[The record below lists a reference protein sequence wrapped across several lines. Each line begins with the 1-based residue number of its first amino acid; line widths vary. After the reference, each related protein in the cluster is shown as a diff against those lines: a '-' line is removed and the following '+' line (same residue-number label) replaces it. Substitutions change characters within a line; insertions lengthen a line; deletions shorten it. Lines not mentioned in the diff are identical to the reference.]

1 MALISGWASFFFAV
15 VAGAAVC
22 RLGKSGW
29 FGWTNAY
36 VYIYIQYL
44 YNIRYA
50 LQLHRHEVQAI
61 HMVNYRPQDLFA
73 AGTLVAIIQRAG
85 DLAPGDQRQLV
96 LIDVL
101 FHGHDAADFNVRRY
115 VLPLRK
121 DTTRRILLEELHLQP
136 YCASVRQRCLI
147 KLNNWLIPLSNHVL
161 FELHHGDYIRVD
173 LPPHPQSEV
182 PTQTIACC
190 LRQGHSLREIPR
202 IYAQAGTPFEWE
214 PLPNAEGG
222 NDAQS
227 LLQTHARCLTAETVA
242 HAQRPSSEVKQLS
255 LVDLLPH
262 PHTTQIDFSAVQ
274 WFWQEIQHSPLEYWT
289 SWPDDFN
296 IPEVTVTEF
305 QRLTSPSSQTP
316 RMIHLYVDGSQL
328 QNQVGAGIACLV
340 EHDEGTFLAGCMAK
354 AVEEAQFAFQGEHA
368 AMVWAL
374 LWAIRISDWC
384 LMGFGTRD
392 LHFAFNFDAMNTG
405 YQTAGYWRTKE
416 HSQWRTMLRSL
427 AQVLQQRHRHS
438 HLHWNH
444 VKAHSQHPFNELV
457 DALAKFAATHPERV
471 DGSLP
476 WLRWFHEPSAMTNLQ
491 WLWYLEYVV
500 DSPETAP
507 ALQGTTV
514 IHTNNQVPDVL
525 NQETS
530 DDQMHSVSLTWARV
544 QFSMKLA
551 TANVLTLATGSKWHG
566 TSYTKQ
572 QLLQKQFHDE
582 GCVVVG
588 LQETRHRR
596 IVDSNNEH
604 YHMVGHAASS
614 DGLDGVQMWFSKL
627 WPLYESGPVI
637 QRQHIP
643 IVSSA
648 PAYLI
653 VRLCMPHFR
662 AIFVTGRAPHN
673 GLAHELSESF
683 WRTIS
688 EDVCPYERDH
698 LLFFM
703 GDTNGHLGEHV
714 TDAVGSHDGSQEN
727 GPGREFHNWMLTHH
741 LCAPSTMIDYH
752 VGARSSTFSSPDGV
766 HKTRIDYI
774 AVPTLIQYDHLS
786 TWVDEN
792 IDLCGVREDHA
803 AVVGRIQFTKEISS
817 QRERSYPPP
826 RLDRQ
831 QLAQHLGQPQTLH
844 HLADVLTDAPWSLD
858 PHRSADWLAAQ
869 TNQAL
874 FKLIPRAMRWRRKR
888 HIPDEIWTQVENK
901 KAAFRQLRCMKQTWR
916 RTMMQ
921 TIFQT
926 WRKRQP
932 LPDPQQHLMRSW
944 SALFD
949 KAFAQTL
956 LNYQQLT
963 RQVTTLIKNADVQF
977 YQAIAHESGQAY
989 THEGLTALWKR
1000 IKAVLPKNRIK
1011 QFQARYDIGDD
1022 LQQHFADLE
1031 AGQSV
1036 DDQVAQ
1042 QQCVARNNRD
1052 CEAHLMPQHIALQE
1066 LPTLAEIEELCL
1078 KQRPHRAAGLDGLP
1092 PEVCRQ
1098 AAVVIAPFIHNV
1110 LLKAFVSGVE
1120 PFRYKG
1126 GLLVPI
1132 WKHKQSRQ
1140 LASAY
1145 RGILLADVFGKVLH
1159 AWTRKRLLSTLLQ
1172 RKAPGQIGGL
1182 PSQQTVTAVQLLRLH
1197 GKIGRSRRLSTA
1209 AIFVDLK
1216 AAFHHMLREFIF
1228 SVREPTTREMLD
1240 RIFDPNEFDVQQL
1253 ARDLHEACNQQP
1265 HDIPAALRG
1274 FLHDIHKDTWFKLD
1288 ASAQMTTVTQRGT
1301 RPGSPLADIG
1311 FNLLM
1316 SKMMWQI
1323 GDKLN
1328 TMPAYTQGCQA
1339 MGVTIPPLSWVD
1351 DLAVPIAVAEPS
1363 QLLPLMREVVA
1374 MLHET
1379 FQAHGMTMNFESGK
1393 SEAVVMYRGCGAA
1406 PLRTAL
1412 FDTEAQPKLVVSTP
1426 THILSL
1432 CIVATYRHLGA
1443 RFTMDTDIA
1452 YETKLRAAM
1461 ARQAFEELKRPL
1473 FLNKAIPLK
1482 GRLQLYNSLVIAR
1495 LMYGCA
1501 AWDDVPRTAME
1512 QMDSLVTNHQRRMA
1526 GIGFW
1531 SDKNMTDAELRHH
1544 LEVAPFRVTWA
1555 CHRLK
1560 YLQHVAQHGAPYH
1573 KEILLLEYALG
1584 KGWLWEVSSD
1594 LVWMSK
1600 LVDLP
1605 FAFDASAPHW
1615 TQIWEELPSC
1625 RRWKALVSRAER
1637 KQILQERIARDVTH
1651 YHQLIV
1657 QELTHSGL
1665 EVWQGTTNENN
1676 TASTFTCWQC
1686 DRSFHSQQALAAHL
1700 YRKHD
1705 VMSAERPYI
1714 QSTHC
1719 PGCLKD
1725 FHTTWRVQQHLKY
1738 RPNGCWDRIF
1748 EARLPGEPI
1757 TISMPNHLRH
1767 IKRLPA
1773 VRRLHG
1779 PLRPTSSQR
1788 QRISLRHRIA
1798 ELRIV
1803 GAPDYAW
1810 WHPESDPAL
1819 VQTACQAF
1827 TTGFH
1832 RWCAQES
1839 PDEISFHNMLFDA
1852 IFALPVP
1859 ELLGGRL
1866 FVHWIETG
1874 FYDVFPVDLDPD
1886 IIQIAETAHMSMLDD
1901 IPAWTHRLAMKRLVQ
1916 LWTNLPP
1923 DDPDLSAP
1931 LPPQSSRPYSR
1942 IHAIHSK
1949 FEEMAAEELQRNTWR
1964 IWRAPSIARL
1974 APKGPFYVLHLY
1986 SGRRRA
1992 SDFHEQ
1998 VEKVIAEFPSL
2009 YIRVISIDTA
2019 VDATLDIHDTKLWH
2033 FLIEI
2038 AQAGRVLG
2046 LLQGPPCETW
2056 TSARHHQQVD
2066 EHGAPLRGPR
2076 PLRHADS
2083 LWGLD
2088 HLTIPELAQVFTGNI
2103 LLLKG
2108 MFLACLVALRGGATF
2123 LENPAVPFAEEMASI
2138 WRLALVKMLLRRPG
2152 ALFRKTTIE
2161 QWRFGAPAGIK
2172 PTTLL
2177 FSNCDLP
2184 AALAACT
2191 IPGLSRPE
2199 TLLIG
2204 KDSEGRFRT
2213 AAAKE
2218 YPAALN
2224 CSFAC
2229 ALRPLLATRVATDC
2243 GTPHDEPWG
2252 HELAVAT
2259 SSTEYGSIMPDYQP
2273 RLP

>member
-1 MALISGWASFFFAV
+1 
-15 VAGAAVC
+15 
-22 RLGKSGW
+22 
-29 FGWTNAY
+29 
-36 VYIYIQYL
+36 
-44 YNIRYA
+44 
-50 LQLHRHEVQAI
+50 
-61 HMVNYRPQDLFA
+61 
-73 AGTLVAIIQRAG
+73 
-85 DLAPGDQRQLV
+85 
-96 LIDVL
+96 
-101 FHGHDAADFNVRRY
+101 
-115 VLPLRK
+115 
-121 DTTRRILLEELHLQP
+121 
-136 YCASVRQRCLI
+136 
-147 KLNNWLIPLSNHVL
+147 
-161 FELHHGDYIRVD
+161 
-173 LPPHPQSEV
+173 
-182 PTQTIACC
+182 
-190 LRQGHSLREIPR
+190 
-202 IYAQAGTPFEWE
+202 
-214 PLPNAEGG
+214 
-222 NDAQS
+222 
-227 LLQTHARCLTAETVA
+227 
-242 HAQRPSSEVKQLS
+242 
-255 LVDLLPH
+255 
-262 PHTTQIDFSAVQ
+262 
-274 WFWQEIQHSPLEYWT
+274 
-289 SWPDDFN
+289 
-296 IPEVTVTEF
+296 
-305 QRLTSPSSQTP
+305 
-316 RMIHLYVDGSQL
+316 
-328 QNQVGAGIACLV
+328 
-340 EHDEGTFLAGCMAK
+340 
-354 AVEEAQFAFQGEHA
+354 
-368 AMVWAL
+368 
-374 LWAIRISDWC
+374 
-384 LMGFGTRD
+384 
-392 LHFAFNFDAMNTG
+392 
-405 YQTAGYWRTKE
+405 
-416 HSQWRTMLRSL
+416 
-427 AQVLQQRHRHS
+427 
-438 HLHWNH
+438 
-444 VKAHSQHPFNELV
+444 
-457 DALAKFAATHPERV
+457 
-471 DGSLP
+471 
-476 WLRWFHEPSAMTNLQ
+476 
-491 WLWYLEYVV
+491 
-500 DSPETAP
+500 
-507 ALQGTTV
+507 
-514 IHTNNQVPDVL
+514 
-525 NQETS
+525 
-530 DDQMHSVSLTWARV
+530 
-544 QFSMKLA
+544 
-551 TANVLTLATGSKWHG
+551 
-566 TSYTKQ
+566 
-572 QLLQKQFHDE
+572 
-582 GCVVVG
+582 
-588 LQETRHRR
+588 
-596 IVDSNNEH
+596 
-604 YHMVGHAASS
+604 
-614 DGLDGVQMWFSKL
+614 
-627 WPLYESGPVI
+627 
-637 QRQHIP
+637 
-643 IVSSA
+643 
-648 PAYLI
+648 
-653 VRLCMPHFR
+653 
-662 AIFVTGRAPHN
+662 
-673 GLAHELSESF
+673 
-683 WRTIS
+683 
-688 EDVCPYERDH
+688 
-698 LLFFM
+698 
-703 GDTNGHLGEHV
+703 
-714 TDAVGSHDGSQEN
+714 
-727 GPGREFHNWMLTHH
+727 
-741 LCAPSTMIDYH
+741 
-752 VGARSSTFSSPDGV
+752 
-766 HKTRIDYI
+766 
-774 AVPTLIQYDHLS
+774 
-786 TWVDEN
+786 
-792 IDLCGVREDHA
+792 
-803 AVVGRIQFTKEISS
+803 
-817 QRERSYPPP
+817 
-826 RLDRQ
+826 
-831 QLAQHLGQPQTLH
+831 
-844 HLADVLTDAPWSLD
+844 
-858 PHRSADWLAAQ
+858 
-869 TNQAL
+869 
-874 FKLIPRAMRWRRKR
+874 
-888 HIPDEIWTQVENK
+888 
-901 KAAFRQLRCMKQTWR
+901 
-916 RTMMQ
+916 
-921 TIFQT
+921 
-926 WRKRQP
+926 
-932 LPDPQQHLMRSW
+932 
-944 SALFD
+944 
-949 KAFAQTL
+949 
-956 LNYQQLT
+956 
-963 RQVTTLIKNADVQF
+963 
-977 YQAIAHESGQAY
+977 
-989 THEGLTALWKR
+989 
-1000 IKAVLPKNRIK
+1000 
-1011 QFQARYDIGDD
+1011 
-1022 LQQHFADLE
+1022 
-1031 AGQSV
+1031 
-1036 DDQVAQ
+1036 
-1042 QQCVARNNRD
+1042 
-1052 CEAHLMPQHIALQE
+1052 
-1066 LPTLAEIEELCL
+1066 
-1078 KQRPHRAAGLDGLP
+1078 
-1092 PEVCRQ
+1092 
-1098 AAVVIAPFIHNV
+1098 
-1110 LLKAFVSGVE
+1110 
-1120 PFRYKG
+1120 
-1126 GLLVPI
+1126 
-1132 WKHKQSRQ
+1132 
-1140 LASAY
+1140 
-1145 RGILLADVFGKVLH
+1145 
-1159 AWTRKRLLSTLLQ
+1159 
-1172 RKAPGQIGGL
+1172 
-1182 PSQQTVTAVQLLRLH
+1182 
-1197 GKIGRSRRLSTA
+1197 
-1209 AIFVDLK
+1209 
-1216 AAFHHMLREFIF
+1216 
-1228 SVREPTTREMLD
+1228 
-1240 RIFDPNEFDVQQL
+1240 
-1253 ARDLHEACNQQP
+1253 
-1265 HDIPAALRG
+1265 
-1274 FLHDIHKDTWFKLD
+1274 
-1288 ASAQMTTVTQRGT
+1288 
-1301 RPGSPLADIG
+1301 
-1311 FNLLM
+1311 
-1316 SKMMWQI
+1316 
-1323 GDKLN
+1323 
-1328 TMPAYTQGCQA
+1328 
-1339 MGVTIPPLSWVD
+1339 
-1351 DLAVPIAVAEPS
+1351 
-1363 QLLPLMREVVA
+1363 
-1374 MLHET
+1374 
-1379 FQAHGMTMNFESGK
+1379 
-1393 SEAVVMYRGCGAA
+1393 
-1406 PLRTAL
+1406 
-1412 FDTEAQPKLVVSTP
+1412 
-1426 THILSL
+1426 
-1432 CIVATYRHLGA
+1432 
-1443 RFTMDTDIA
+1443 
-1452 YETKLRAAM
+1452 
-1461 ARQAFEELKRPL
+1461 
-1473 FLNKAIPLK
+1473 
-1482 GRLQLYNSLVIAR
+1482 
-1495 LMYGCA
+1495 
-1501 AWDDVPRTAME
+1501 
-1512 QMDSLVTNHQRRMA
+1512 
-1526 GIGFW
+1526 
-1531 SDKNMTDAELRHH
+1531 
-1544 LEVAPFRVTWA
+1544 
-1555 CHRLK
+1555 
-1560 YLQHVAQHGAPYH
+1560 
-1573 KEILLLEYALG
+1573 
-1584 KGWLWEVSSD
+1584 
-1594 LVWMSK
+1594 MSK

-1637 KQILQERIARDVTH
+1637 KHILQERIARDVTH

-2123 LENPAVPFAEEMASI
+2123 LEHPAVPFAEEMASI

>member
-1 MALISGWASFFFAV
+1 
-15 VAGAAVC
+15 
-22 RLGKSGW
+22 
-29 FGWTNAY
+29 
-36 VYIYIQYL
+36 
-44 YNIRYA
+44 
-50 LQLHRHEVQAI
+50 
-61 HMVNYRPQDLFA
+61 
-73 AGTLVAIIQRAG
+73 
-85 DLAPGDQRQLV
+85 
-96 LIDVL
+96 
-101 FHGHDAADFNVRRY
+101 
-115 VLPLRK
+115 
-121 DTTRRILLEELHLQP
+121 
-136 YCASVRQRCLI
+136 
-147 KLNNWLIPLSNHVL
+147 
-161 FELHHGDYIRVD
+161 
-173 LPPHPQSEV
+173 
-182 PTQTIACC
+182 
-190 LRQGHSLREIPR
+190 
-202 IYAQAGTPFEWE
+202 
-214 PLPNAEGG
+214 
-222 NDAQS
+222 
-227 LLQTHARCLTAETVA
+227 
-242 HAQRPSSEVKQLS
+242 
-255 LVDLLPH
+255 
-262 PHTTQIDFSAVQ
+262 
-274 WFWQEIQHSPLEYWT
+274 
-289 SWPDDFN
+289 
-296 IPEVTVTEF
+296 
-305 QRLTSPSSQTP
+305 
-316 RMIHLYVDGSQL
+316 
-328 QNQVGAGIACLV
+328 
-340 EHDEGTFLAGCMAK
+340 
-354 AVEEAQFAFQGEHA
+354 
-368 AMVWAL
+368 
-374 LWAIRISDWC
+374 
-384 LMGFGTRD
+384 
-392 LHFAFNFDAMNTG
+392 
-405 YQTAGYWRTKE
+405 
-416 HSQWRTMLRSL
+416 
-427 AQVLQQRHRHS
+427 
-438 HLHWNH
+438 
-444 VKAHSQHPFNELV
+444 
-457 DALAKFAATHPERV
+457 
-471 DGSLP
+471 
-476 WLRWFHEPSAMTNLQ
+476 
-491 WLWYLEYVV
+491 
-500 DSPETAP
+500 
-507 ALQGTTV
+507 
-514 IHTNNQVPDVL
+514 
-525 NQETS
+525 
-530 DDQMHSVSLTWARV
+530 
-544 QFSMKLA
+544 MKLA

-637 QRQHIP
+637 QRQHIT

-662 AIFVTGRAPHN
+662 AIFVKGRAPHN

-688 EDVCPYERDH
+688 QDVCPYERDH

-956 LNYQQLT
+956 LNHQQLT

-1011 QFQARYDIGDD
+1011 QFQARYEIGDD

-1145 RGILLADVFGKVLH
+1145 RGILLADVFVKVLH

-1461 ARQAFEELKRPL
+1461 ARLLGDHSSWTRPFLWRVAFSYTTVLSLPDSCTVALLGMMCPAQPRNRWTASSPITRDEWLALASGPTRIWLMQNFGTTLKWHPFGLRGHVTASSTFSMWHNMAPL
-1473 FLNKAIPLK
+1473 TTKKFFSLNMPWAKDGYGK
-1482 GRLQLYNSLVIAR
+1482 SLRIWF
-1495 LMYGCA
+1495 G
-1501 AWDDVPRTAME
+1501 
-1512 QMDSLVTNHQRRMA
+1512 
-1526 GIGFW
+1526 
-1531 SDKNMTDAELRHH
+1531 
-1544 LEVAPFRVTWA
+1544 WA
-1555 CHRLK
+1555 NWWTS
-1560 YLQHVAQHGAPYH
+1560 P
-1573 KEILLLEYALG
+1573 LLL
-1584 KGWLWEVSSD
+1584 
-1594 LVWMSK
+1594 
-1600 LVDLP
+1600 
-1605 FAFDASAPHW
+1605 
-1615 TQIWEELPSC
+1615 
-1625 RRWKALVSRAER
+1625 
-1637 KQILQERIARDVTH
+1637 
-1651 YHQLIV
+1651 
-1657 QELTHSGL
+1657 
-1665 EVWQGTTNENN
+1665 
-1676 TASTFTCWQC
+1676 
-1686 DRSFHSQQALAAHL
+1686 
-1700 YRKHD
+1700 
-1705 VMSAERPYI
+1705 
-1714 QSTHC
+1714 
-1719 PGCLKD
+1719 
-1725 FHTTWRVQQHLKY
+1725 
-1738 RPNGCWDRIF
+1738 
-1748 EARLPGEPI
+1748 
-1757 TISMPNHLRH
+1757 MP
-1767 IKRLPA
+1767 
-1773 VRRLHG
+1773 
-1779 PLRPTSSQR
+1779 
-1788 QRISLRHRIA
+1788 
-1798 ELRIV
+1798 
-1803 GAPDYAW
+1803 
-1810 WHPESDPAL
+1810 
-1819 VQTACQAF
+1819 
-1827 TTGFH
+1827 
-1832 RWCAQES
+1832 
-1839 PDEISFHNMLFDA
+1839 
-1852 IFALPVP
+1852 
-1859 ELLGGRL
+1859 
-1866 FVHWIETG
+1866 
-1874 FYDVFPVDLDPD
+1874 
-1886 IIQIAETAHMSMLDD
+1886 
-1901 IPAWTHRLAMKRLVQ
+1901 
-1916 LWTNLPP
+1916 
-1923 DDPDLSAP
+1923 
-1931 LPPQSSRPYSR
+1931 
-1942 IHAIHSK
+1942 
-1949 FEEMAAEELQRNTWR
+1949 
-1964 IWRAPSIARL
+1964 
-1974 APKGPFYVLHLY
+1974 LHLI
-1986 SGRRRA
+1986 GRRFGRNFRHA
-1992 SDFHEQ
+1992 AAGKPWS
-1998 VEKVIAEFPSL
+1998 VELSGNTSCKKGLHAMWLTITSWLCRSSL
-2009 YIRVISIDTA
+2009 T
-2019 VDATLDIHDTKLWH
+2019 VDSRY
-2033 FLIEI
+2033 
-2038 AQAGRVLG
+2038 GRV
-2046 LLQGPPCETW
+2046 PPM
-2056 TSARHHQQVD
+2056 R
-2066 EHGAPLRGPR
+2066 
-2076 PLRHADS
+2076 
-2083 LWGLD
+2083 
-2088 HLTIPELAQVFTGNI
+2088 I
-2103 LLLKG
+2103 
-2108 MFLACLVALRGGATF
+2108 
-2123 LENPAVPFAEEMASI
+2123 
-2138 WRLALVKMLLRRPG
+2138 
-2152 ALFRKTTIE
+2152 
-2161 QWRFGAPAGIK
+2161 
-2172 PTTLL
+2172 TLH
-2177 FSNCDLP
+2177 
-2184 AALAACT
+2184 
-2191 IPGLSRPE
+2191 
-2199 TLLIG
+2199 
-2204 KDSEGRFRT
+2204 
-2213 AAAKE
+2213 
-2218 YPAALN
+2218 
-2224 CSFAC
+2224 
-2229 ALRPLLATRVATDC
+2229 RPLLAGNVIAASIRSRPLQPISIANMMSCQRKGLTSNPHTALAVSKISTPLGECNNILSTDRMDAGIAFLRHAFLVNPLPSACRTTC
-2243 GTPHDEPWG
+2243 GTSSVCRQCGDYMALYVLPAVSASASPWG
-2252 HELAVAT
+2252 IELLSCVLLGHPIMLGGILKVIQHWYRLHVKLLPLVFTGGVRRKVLMRFPSTTCSLMRSLPFQCLSFWAGGYSCTGLRQGFTMSFRLTLTLTSFRLRRQPTWACWTTSQLGRIDWLWSVWFNFGRICHRMTRTILLRYHLSHHGHIHVSMPFIPSLRRWRQRNCSAT
-2259 SSTEYGSIMPDYQP
+2259 PGVFGVLL
-2273 RLP
+2273 RLPDWLPKDPFTCCTCTQEGDVPLISMSRSKRWLPSSRLCTFG